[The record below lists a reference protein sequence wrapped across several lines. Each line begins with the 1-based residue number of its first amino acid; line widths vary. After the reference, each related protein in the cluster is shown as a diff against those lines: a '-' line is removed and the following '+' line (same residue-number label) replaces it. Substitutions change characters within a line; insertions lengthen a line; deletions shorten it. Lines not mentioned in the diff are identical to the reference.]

1 MSKRLQRVNELLKR
15 ELSSV
20 IQREFEFKDCLVT
33 ITAVEVTQDL
43 KEAKVF
49 VSVLGPGLG
58 TVMSK
63 LKEKRALIQSRVTKR
78 VVLKN
83 TPVLDFRTDSAAERG
98 IEIVSL
104 LEEVDKIP
112 TAPPAEEEEASE

>member
-1 MSKRLQRVNELLKR
+1 MSQRINRVNELLKR
-15 ELSSV
+15 EISSV
-20 IQREFEFKDCLVT
+20 LQREFEFKDSLVT
-33 ITAVEVTQDL
+33 VTAVETTNDL

-63 LKEKRALIQSRVTKR
+63 LKEKRGLIQSRVTKR

-83 TPVLDFRTDSAAERG
+83 TPVLDFRSDDGTQRG
-98 IEIVSL
+98 MGIVNLLDEVEEI
-104 LEEVDKIP
+104 P
-112 TAPPAEEEEASE
+112 MAPPEEEPES

>member
-58 TVMSK
+58 TVMTK

-83 TPVLDFRTDSAAERG
+83 TPVLDFRSDSAAERG

-112 TAPPAEEEEASE
+112 TAPPAEDEEPSE